1 MFERYSVQTVGM
13 EKRGKEKYRD
23 VNVPKKSGRAQE
35 KKSVEATGCF
45 LHLFFLLFLHT
56 LSTCLNFNFPGCF
69 FLSFFYYKNL

>member
-35 KKSVEATGCF
+35 KKV
-45 LHLFFLLFLHT
+45 
-56 LSTCLNFNFPGCF
+56 
-69 FLSFFYYKNL
+69 